1 MTARRNPDAEPDW
14 VAFDRDHLWHPYAPM
29 PSSNPVYPVVAAQG
43 SQLQLADGRWL
54 VDGMSSWWCAIHG
67 YGVPE
72 LDAALAEQ
80 AGRMSHVMFGGL
92 THAPAAKLGARLLAL
107 VPDAMEAVFFADS
120 GSVAVE
126 VALKMALQFWQS
138 QGQPQRSRLLTIR
151 QGYHGDTLGAMGVCD
166 PVGGMHQLFHNLLPQ
181 HYFADAPASDLWNS
195 AQLDSMRSLLE
206 AHGDEIAAVIM
217 EPVVQG
223 AGGMRFHAPE
233 FVRGVRG
240 LCDDYGVLLI
250 LDEIATGFGR
260 TGTMFACEQA
270 GVAPDILCLGKA
282 LTGGYMTL
290 AATLTNAK
298 VRDGIAAGEV
308 PVLMHGPTFMANPLA
323 CAVACASIDLL
334 CASPWQQ
341 RLAAI
346 EAQLCQELAPCRKLA
361 AVADVRVKGAIG
373 VIEMTRSIDIAKV
386 QEHLVAQ
393 GVWLRPFGKLLY
405 TMPPYVITADELG
418 QVTRAMCE
426 VVAACSC

>member
-1 MTARRNPDAEPDW
+1 MTTMPHHDEVWPDLL
-14 VAFDRDHLWHPYAPM
+14 VFDRDHLWHPYAPM
-29 PSSNPVYPVVAAQG
+29 PSSSPVYPVVAAQG
-43 SQLQLADGRWL
+43 SRLQLANGNWL
-54 VDGMSSWWCAIHG
+54 IDGMSSWWCAIHG
-67 YGVPE
+67 YGVSE

-92 THAPAAKLGARLLAL
+92 THAPAVKLGARLLAL
-107 VPDAMEAVFFADS
+107 APKTMESVFFADS

-138 QGQPQRSRLLTIR
+138 QGQPQRSRMLTIR
-151 QGYHGDTLGAMGVCD
+151 HGYHGDTLGAMGVCD
-166 PVGGMHQLFHNLLPQ
+166 PEGGMHQLFHNLLPQ
-181 HYFADAPASDLWNS
+181 HYFADAPASDAWHPS
-195 AQLDSMRSLLE
+195 QLDPMRSLLE
-206 AHGDEIAAVIM
+206 DHGDKIAAVIM

-270 GVAPDILCLGKA
+270 GIAPDILCLGKA

-298 VRDGIAAGEV
+298 VRDGIAAGET

-334 CASPWQQ
+334 CASSWQQ
-341 RLAAI
+341 RVAAI
-346 EAQLCQELAPCRKLA
+346 EAQLRQELAPCRKLA

-373 VIEMTRSIDIAKV
+373 VIEMRSAIDVAKV
-386 QEHLVAQ
+386 QSHLIAQ

-405 TMPPYVITADELG
+405 TMPPYVITPDELG
-418 QVTRAMCE
+418 QVTCAMCE
-426 VVAACSC
+426 VAACC